1 MAQMRLERPRLVDR
15 TLTEAAKARCAI
27 SVASGATLTSRV
39 SGACL
44 ISSLEISS
52 LETSSLETSSLGK

>member
-15 TLTEAAKARCAI
+15 TLTEAAKARRVMSIASDAI
-27 SVASGATLTSRV
+27 LASQVSR
-39 SGACL
+39 ACHVQ

-52 LETSSLETSSLGK
+52 LEISSFGK